1 MQLEALRAWYNWM
14 KFVGIER
21 KGNEIDIAGYK
32 ILQFLGDWRWAADK
46 YSCNLANKAKACN
59 DESALFHD
67 LLDCARAL
75 ADIRQ
80 HEVPAVLCNYP
91 QQS

>member
-1 MQLEALRAWYNWM
+1 MRLISLVTRFCNFW
-14 KFVGIER
+14 VIE
-21 KGNEIDIAGYK
+21 
-32 ILQFLGDWRWAADK
+32 